1 MSHCFPKALSVFT
14 HGNTLTISPQTSFQK
29 KVKCEDV
36 KGKKKIQFS
45 LSPRAKK
52 RMAGLEKDEV
62 DVRVLQHCRSQAIPE
77 QTVSLLPA
85 GMDRVALQIKYRDK
99 VQIQLWLLSA

>member
-1 MSHCFPKALSVFT
+1 
-14 HGNTLTISPQTSFQK
+14 
-29 KVKCEDV
+29 
-36 KGKKKIQFS
+36 
-45 LSPRAKK
+45 
-52 RMAGLEKDEV
+52 MAGLEKDEV